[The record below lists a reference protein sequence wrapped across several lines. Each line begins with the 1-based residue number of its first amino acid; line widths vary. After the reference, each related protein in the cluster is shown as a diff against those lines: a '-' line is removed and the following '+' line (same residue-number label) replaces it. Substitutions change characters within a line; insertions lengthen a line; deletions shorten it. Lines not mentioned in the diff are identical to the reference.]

1 MALPLAIRVLGELEI
16 VRGGKTQPLPA
27 SKKTRALLGYLVVVR
42 GRPQPRQR
50 LCELFWDGPE
60 DPRAGLRWS
69 LTKIRPLVDDG
80 KTTRLVADRDR
91 VAFELEGA
99 TLDLEAAREPQ
110 GSLASDSLEKLRTRA
125 ALYRGELLEGLDLP
139 ECYRYHEWCVG
150 EREAARRWRG
160 TLLGVLVERLAGE
173 PEPHEALSYAR
184 ERVAIDPLAE
194 AAHIAVMQLL
204 AKLGRP
210 REALK
215 QYESCRR
222 ILEAQ
227 LGRGPSRELEVA
239 RAALG
244 QVHASAPPETAVV
257 APATPPATTT
267 SATTGAT
274 GRLLVGRDAERT
286 AIVATLREVAAL
298 TGQLGPLP
306 PGLRT
311 GRRVLLVTGE
321 PGMGKTRLLE
331 EAAEQVAALGGATL
345 AGRAFEAEMVRPY
358 GPWSDVL
365 RSVPR
370 DAIEPAL
377 QADLAPL
384 LPELGAPH
392 AETGRNRLF
401 GAVGKLLALRAA
413 AGAGPLVIALDDLQ
427 WFDEASAALL
437 HYLARSLSG
446 ERILLCCAA
455 RAAEMADNAPIRA
468 LLDSLL
474 REDGLHHLALS
485 PLSEAATGELVRSV
499 GGGLDA
505 ERIFVDGGGNPLYS
519 LELAHAGAP
528 QNGAQP
534 TRTLD
539 ALIAGRLS
547 RLDEGATELL
557 PWAAALGRA
566 FSLDTLG
573 ALASMP
579 VRDLLGAVAELERH
593 GVLRASVA
601 AAGGGGDATYD
612 FAHDLVRRT
621 AYRMMSEP
629 RRQWLHKH
637 IARTLG
643 AVSDPDGALA
653 ADIAHHAA
661 LAGDSELAAHAYVT
675 AGERCLRLF
684 AYADASKLATSGLQ
698 HAARLQPPETAIR
711 LRVALLGVQLHSNP
725 WLKRPQELESELL
738 RVARL
743 AEHLRMHAEAS
754 RCHYLASFVSF
765 GRGDLARAGAS
776 TIEAAHVGRGA
787 DIETR
792 QHQLANTAR
801 CLAFIER
808 DITSAEGFLREAQAL
823 GPEPKGGRTELE
835 IVFGVGLIQ
844 AYKGKGD
851 EATQLLDRAADLA
864 ALASDHWNRSGASI
878 RAARIA
884 LERGRHREAFERC
897 VTLAPLVA
905 KLTGGS
911 DAPMTDALRA
921 LSRIELGEADAYG
934 EMEAAVDA
942 LRTIDSQAQLAFVLN
957 ALAAHHARAGRPDEA
972 QRRAEQALLAAEN
985 VGHKSEA
992 AVARAQLAVLAVD
1005 RGDRAQGRALLDACR
1020 QDAATPW
1027 ALSARA
1033 QAALADASERL
1044 GVPAPAPAR
1053 ESLE

>member
-27 SKKTRALLGYLVVVR
+27 SKKTRALLGYLAVVR

-50 LCELFWDGPE
+50 LCELLWDGPD
-60 DPRAGLRWS
+60 DPRAELRWS

-80 KTTRLVADRDR
+80 KTTRLVADRER

-99 TLDLEAAREPQ
+99 TLDLAAAREPQ
-110 GSLASDSLEKLRTRA
+110 ASLAGESLEELRARA

-173 PEPHEALSYAR
+173 SAPHEALSYAR

-227 LGRGPSRELEVA
+227 LGRDPSRALEVV

-244 QVHASAPPETAVV
+244 QVRASDAPETAAV

-267 SATTGAT
+267 RAT

-286 AIVATLREVAAL
+286 AVLATLREVAAL
-298 TGQLGPLP
+298 TDPPAGPLS

-321 PGMGKTRLLE
+321 PGIGKTRLLE
-331 EAAEQVAALGGATL
+331 EAADQAAALGGATL
-345 AGRAFEAEMVRPY
+345 AGRAFEAEMVRAY

-392 AETGRNRLF
+392 AETDRNRLF

-446 ERILLCCAA
+446 TRILLCCAA
-455 RAAEMADNAPIRA
+455 REAEMADNGPIRA

-474 REDGLHHLALS
+474 REDGLLHLALA
-485 PLSEAATGELVRSV
+485 PLSETATGELVGSV

-505 ERIFVDGGGNPLYS
+505 GRIFLDGGGNPLYS
-519 LELAHAGAP
+519 LELARAGGP
-528 QNGAQP
+528 QNGAPP

-547 RLDEGATELL
+547 RLDEGATDLL

-566 FSLDTLG
+566 FTLHTLG
-573 ALASMP
+573 ALASMT

-643 AVSDPDGALA
+643 AVSDPEGALA

-684 AYADASKLATSGLQ
+684 APADASKLASSGLQ
-698 HAARLQPPETAIR
+698 HAGRLQSPETAIR
-711 LRVALLGVQLHSNP
+711 LRVALLGVHVHSNL
-725 WLKRPQELESELL
+725 WLKRSQELESELL

-765 GRGDLARAGAS
+765 ERGDLAQTGAR
-776 TIEAAHVGRGA
+776 TIEAAQVVRAA
-787 DIETR
+787 DVDTR
-792 QHQLANTAR
+792 RHQLANTAR

-808 DITSAEGFLREAQAL
+808 DIASAEGFLREAQSL

-844 AYKGKGD
+844 AYKGKSD

-884 LERGRHREAFERC
+884 LEHGRPRESLERC
-897 VTLAPLVA
+897 VTLGPLVA

-921 LSRIELGEADAYG
+921 LSRLELGEADAYG
-934 EMEAAVDA
+934 EVEAAVDA
-942 LRTIDSQAQLAFVLN
+942 LRTIDSQAQLAYVLN

-972 QRRAEQALLAAEN
+972 QRRAEQALLAAET
-985 VGHKSEA
+985 VDHKSEA

-1005 RGDRAQGRALLDACR
+1005 RGDRALGRTLLDACR
-1020 QDAATPW
+1020 QDGATPW

-1033 QAALADASERL
+1033 QAALADAAERL
-1044 GVPAPAPAR
+1044 GVPAPAGAR
-1053 ESLE
+1053 QPLE